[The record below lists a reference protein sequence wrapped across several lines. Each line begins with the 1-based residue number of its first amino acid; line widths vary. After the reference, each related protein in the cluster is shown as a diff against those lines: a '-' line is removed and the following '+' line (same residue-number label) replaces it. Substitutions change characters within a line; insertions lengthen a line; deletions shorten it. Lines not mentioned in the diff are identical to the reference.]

1 MEQAYKFWENDE
13 ERSQRLKKIW
23 LELRKKN
30 ALGGV
35 EARTTEEQDKISQ
48 QIVELTRKVRFRID

>member
-48 QIVELTRKVRFRID
+48 